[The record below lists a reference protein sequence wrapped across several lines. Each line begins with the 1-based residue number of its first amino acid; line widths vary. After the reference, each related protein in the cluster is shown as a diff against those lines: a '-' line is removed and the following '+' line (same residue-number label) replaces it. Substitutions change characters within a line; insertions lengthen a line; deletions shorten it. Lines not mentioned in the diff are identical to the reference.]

1 MTAVV
6 YQDELVRASFING
19 LSSPIIRQRLLEE
32 DTLTLSSA
40 FDKASALELAQQNAE
55 AYTSSDIP
63 GAVAAM
69 PTQSSEKVLTQPS
82 EADSPP
88 KSTSAAAPGHSKGP
102 KSCYFCGGAYNHS
115 RSTCPARNAFCGT
128 CGVKQG
134 WGQVQLTK
142 YSSTPSTSNIYQLQV
157 LVKYSFFKKVLKYI
171 KYFHIKYKYKYS
183 Y

>member
-1 MTAVV
+1 MTAAV
-6 YQDELVRASFING
+6 YQDELVRDSFING

-63 GAVAAM
+63 GAVAAV
-69 PTQSSEKVLTQPS
+69 PTQSSERVLTQHS

-88 KSTSAAAPGHSKGP
+88 ESTSAAAPGHSKGP
-102 KSCYFCGGAYNHS
+102 KSCYFCGGAYNQCS

-128 CGVKQG
+128 CGVKGHLHKGLHVEASQTQNQRG
-134 WGQVQLTK
+134 NDQR
-142 YSSTPSTSNIYQLQV
+142 
-157 LVKYSFFKKVLKYI
+157 
-171 KYFHIKYKYKYS
+171 
-183 Y
+183 